1 MNINDCLS
9 QIVALT
15 RQNLE
20 LLTALNESFYTRK
33 EHIAVQI
40 EGQSFAIPSFL
51 SLESKI
57 DSLQQN
63 LDNLLNAPKTGE
75 AFTYFDGTTQKME
88 LSGYASTPTH
98 VDLGVVTQFGVETNN
113 VFKDFMSPN
122 PYVRLDIRSIPNNIK
137 HVNIKKIAIKNTEL
151 KSLLDALIGDE
162 TQGGASSL
170 VSYSDVY
177 KLLYNYLGGEDYV
190 EYNTVRRLPI
200 RETNAYGVYTI
211 RSIEDTYQ
219 DSNLDEH
226 YELVLEEDLTYTIS
240 NGTISRDIKVGD
252 VLITNDDKTQMVI
265 ESVVPGTKH
274 LKVRILYGGYANLY
288 DSTTANSD
296 RCKLKFYKS
305 PSWDQTKYIDV
316 PIEED
321 RYVCVFVAVIND
333 TTNIQSPWGTG
344 LYIDTYKLT
353 DGSGNTFD
361 NYYKTYVNNIGD
373 SLYAITRMMTDDSQ
387 IEKLSSSEFET
398 LMKYKPTIDTSSNL
412 IKVTQINKHLNDSK
426 SVQRIRTLYNQ
437 KVEYKNQLNTVQDAI
452 DTINA
457 TLATISFS
465 DTSNT
470 RVVYESQLEEYN
482 TKRRELTASLQSIIG
497 EISESANS
505 SETPIE
511 NAKYRIRGFVDVSM
525 SGINLST
532 PTNVIKL
539 DVEYRYKNHS
549 KFTGNAETIG
559 NDYIYSDW
567 NKMDSIQRYIQPKL
581 SGTTITYSLE
591 EPGEAKNQISFNQL
605 DIPISQ
611 GEVVDIRVRYV
622 YNLGYPFVR
631 FTSDWSPI
639 VTIEFPEEFLTNV
652 EVLDILSENNDDIKK
667 QQYIGTL
674 NQYGLIDHAEDMIQD
689 QTIKYFHQPEHI
701 SSGFY
706 TQERRIIPLKDKL
719 SEIVSSLSDLQS
731 EVYGAVS
738 DNLVLSISD
747 NSSAV
752 ELKPN
757 IVNTFRT
764 ISYDSNGNVFDKLLS
779 TVVKQSPLL
788 LNIYNAGDYTIKLHT
803 LFPGDYHTVL
813 QEDTANSKYDVNDYI
828 TKVRVGEDVEM
839 RGVYMLF
846 DNTIRDLVEGET
858 RDILKYIDKQ
868 RLNQFVYFRTRVD
881 GADAL
886 YSDNVPDYVG
896 DDKLQSNIK
905 LSSHSMHDDERAVAE
920 CGVYNLEGDSESN
933 DRFAYLYP
941 YPGLLSNICATS
953 KDAFVTI
960 DPGNS
965 IKIPLNFVYWFEKPN
980 NSDSDAENIRDFTR
994 SVTRSIAFD
1003 IRTSLFADPVS
1014 YKLNVS
1020 ANYID
1025 VSSFKTK
1032 KQADLSGLSKY
1043 SLTPNTDN
1051 VRILANPSSMSST
1064 VKRYKK
1070 S

>member
-63 LDNLLNAPKTGE
+63 LDNLLDAPKTGE

-98 VDLGVVTQFGVETNN
+98 VDLGAVTQFGVETNN

-137 HVNIKKIAIKNTEL
+137 HVNIKKIAIKNAEL
-151 KSLLDALIGDE
+151 KSLLDTLIGDE
-162 TQGGASSL
+162 TQSGASSL

-177 KLLYNYLGGEDYV
+177 KLLYNYLNGEDYV

-226 YELVLEEDLTYTIS
+226 YELVLEEDLAYTIS

-252 VLITNDDKTQMVI
+252 VLITNDDKTQMII
-265 ESVVPGTKH
+265 ESVTPGTKH

-321 RYVCVFVAVIND
+321 RYVCIFVAVIND

-344 LYIDTYKLT
+344 LYIDTYRLE
-353 DGSGNTFD
+353 DGSGNTFND
-361 NYYKTYVNNIGD
+361 YYKTYVNNIGD

-398 LMKYKPTIDTSSNL
+398 LMKYKPTIDTSNNL

-426 SVQRIRTLYNQ
+426 SVQRIRSLYNQ
-437 KVEYKNQLNTVQDAI
+437 KVEYKNQLDTVQNAI
-452 DTINA
+452 DTIND

-470 RVVYESQLEEYN
+470 RVMYESQLEEYN

-511 NAKYRIRGFVDVSM
+511 NAKYRIRGFVNVSM
-525 SGINLST
+525 TGVNPST
-532 PTNVIKL
+532 SVDVIKL

-581 SGTTITYSLE
+581 NGTTITYSLE
-591 EPGEAKNQISFNQL
+591 EVGEARNQISFNQL

-652 EVLDILSENNDDIKK
+652 EVLDILSENNDDVKK

-706 TQERRIIPLKDKL
+706 TSERRIIPLKDKL

-764 ISYDSNGNVFDKLLS
+764 ISYDSNDNVFEKLGA
-779 TVVKQSPLL
+779 TVLKQSPLL

-803 LFPGDYHTVL
+803 LFPGDYHTTL
-813 QEDTANSKYDVNDYI
+813 SESTANSKYDVNDYI
-828 TKVRVGEDVEM
+828 TTETG
-839 RGVYMLF
+839 GVYMLF
-846 DNTIRDLVEGET
+846 DDTIRDLD
-858 RDILKYIDKQ
+858 DIRKYIDKQ
-868 RLNQFVYFRTRVD
+868 HLNQFVYFRTRVN
-881 GADAL
+881 GAHDL
-886 YSDNVPDYVG
+886 YSSAAQDYVEN
-896 DDKLQSNIK
+896 DELQDNIR
-905 LSSHSMHDDERAVAE
+905 LSKYSMHDDEKAVAE
-920 CGVYNLEGDSESN
+920 YGAHHIVAVSTNATSRL
-933 DRFAYLYP
+933 AYLYP
-941 YPGLLSNICATS
+941 YPGLLSSICATS
-953 KDAFVTI
+953 QDAFVTI

-980 NSDSDAENIRDFTR
+980 SSDNNAESLRDFTR

-1014 YKLNVS
+1014 YKLNVY

-1032 KQADLSGLSKY
+1032 KQSDLSGLSKY

-1051 VRILANPSSMSST
+1051 IRILANSSSIPSS

>member
-63 LDNLLNAPKTGE
+63 LDNLLDAPKTGE

-98 VDLGVVTQFGVETNN
+98 VDLGAVTQFGVETNN

-162 TQGGASSL
+162 VQGGASSL

-177 KLLYNYLGGEDYV
+177 KLLYNYLSGEDYV

-252 VLITNDDKTQMVI
+252 VLITNDDKTQMII

-321 RYVCVFVAVIND
+321 RYVCIFAAIIND

-344 LYIDTYKLT
+344 LYIDTYKLE

-361 NYYKTYVNNIGD
+361 DYYKTYVNNIGD
-373 SLYAITRMMTDDSQ
+373 SLFAITRMMTDDSQ

-412 IKVTQINKHLNDSK
+412 IRVTQINKHLNDSK

-437 KVEYKNQLNTVQDAI
+437 KVEYKNQLNTIQDAI

-532 PTNVIKL
+532 PTDVIKL

-559 NDYIYSDW
+559 DDYIYSDW

-591 EPGEAKNQISFNQL
+591 ESGEARNQISFNQL

-706 TQERRIIPLKDKL
+706 TSERRIIPLKDKL

-764 ISYDSNGNVFDKLLS
+764 ISYDSNDNVFDKLLT
-779 TVVKQSPLL
+779 TVIKQSPLL

-803 LFPGDYHTVL
+803 LFPGDYHVEL
-813 QEDTANSKYDVNDYI
+813 SESTANSKYDVNDYI
-828 TKVRVGEDVEM
+828 TGTG
-839 RGVYMLF
+839 GVYMLF
-846 DNTIRDLVEGET
+846 DNTIRNLVEGET
-858 RDILKYIDKQ
+858 GDILEYIDKQ
-868 RLNQFVYFRTRVD
+868 RLNQFVYFRTRVG
-881 GADAL
+881 GANAL
-886 YSDNVPDYVG
+886 YSNSAPDYVR
-896 DDKLQSNIK
+896 DDELQSNIK
-905 LSSHSMHDDERAVAE
+905 LSNHSMHDNTKAVAE
-920 CGVYNLEGDSESN
+920 YGVYNLEGDSESN

-941 YPGLLSNICATS
+941 YPGLLSSICATS

-965 IKIPLNFVYWFEKPN
+965 IKIPLNFVYWFKKSN
-980 NSDSDAENIRDFTR
+980 NSGSNAESIRDFTR

-1051 VRILANPSSMSST
+1051 VRILANPSNISSS

>member
-137 HVNIKKIAIKNTEL
+137 HVNIKKIAIKNAEL

-170 VSYSDVY
+170 ISYSDVY
-177 KLLYNYLGGEDYV
+177 KLLYNYLNGEDYV

-200 RETNAYGVYTI
+200 REVNAYGIYTI

-252 VLITNDDKTQMVI
+252 ILITNDDKTQMVI

-296 RCKLKFYKS
+296 RCKLKFYRS

-321 RYVCVFVAVIND
+321 RYVCIFVAIIND

-344 LYIDTYKLT
+344 LYIDTYKLE

-361 NYYKTYVNNIGD
+361 DYYKTYVNNIGD
-373 SLYAITRMMTDDSQ
+373 SLFAITRMMTDDSQ

-426 SVQRIRTLYNQ
+426 SVQRIRALYNQ
-437 KVEYKNQLNTVQDAI
+437 KIEYKNQLNTIQDAI

-470 RVVYESQLEEYN
+470 RVMYESQLEEYN

-511 NAKYRIRGFVDVSM
+511 NAKYRIRGFVDVNM
-525 SGINLST
+525 TGINLST
-532 PTNVIKL
+532 HTDVIKL

-559 NDYIYSDW
+559 DDYIYSDW
-567 NKMDSIQRYIQPKL
+567 NKMDSIQRYLQPKL

-591 EPGEAKNQISFNQL
+591 ESGEARNQISFNQL

-706 TQERRIIPLKDKL
+706 TSERRIIPLKDKL

-738 DNLVLSISD
+738 DNLLMSISD
-747 NSSAV
+747 NSSVV
-752 ELKPN
+752 ELRPN

-764 ISYDSNGNVFDKLLS
+764 ISYDSNSDIFEELGK
-779 TVVKQSPLL
+779 TVIKQSQLL

-813 QEDTANSKYDVNDYI
+813 SESTANSKYDVNDYI
-828 TKVRVGEDVEM
+828 TETG
-839 RGVYMLF
+839 GVYMLF
-846 DNTIRDLVEGET
+846 DDVIRGLD
-858 RDILKYIDKQ
+858 DIRKYIDKQ
-868 RLNQFVYFRTRVD
+868 HLNQFVYFRTRVD
-881 GADAL
+881 GANAL
-886 YSDNVPDYVG
+886 YSNSAPDYVG
-896 DDKLQSNIK
+896 DDGLQDNIK
-905 LSSHSMHDDERAVAE
+905 LSRHSMHDDERAVAE
-920 CGVYNLEGDSESN
+920 YGVHNTSN
-933 DRFAYLYP
+933 TIQSDTDRLAYLYP
-941 YPGLLSNICATS
+941 YPGLLSSICATS
-953 KDAFVTI
+953 QDAFVTI

-980 NSDSDAENIRDFTR
+980 NSGNAENIRDFTR

-1003 IRTSLFADPVS
+1003 IRTSLFADPIS

-1032 KQADLSGLSKY
+1032 KQSDLSGLSKY
-1043 SLTPNTDN
+1043 NLTPNTDN
-1051 VRILANPSSMSST
+1051 VRILANPSNISSSA
-1064 VKRYKK
+1064 KRYKK